1 MTIRTENSVSSDA
14 DLDREKARLY
24 ALDLSGAEWL
34 RAPGDAS
41 RGPVE
46 VASLGGGAVAMRNP
60 AVPHGPVLRFTA
72 HEWEAFK
79 LGVLEGEFD

>member
-1 MTIRTENSVSSDA
+1 MSTRMDPDI
-14 DLDREKARLY
+14 EKERLY
-24 ALDLSGAEWL
+24 ALDLSGADWL

-60 AVPHGPVLRFTA
+60 AAPHGPVLRFTA

-79 LGVLEGEFD
+79 LGALHGEFD